1 MKTIVAISSAIGTG
15 GIGIVRMSGDDVL
28 NIAKKVFEF
37 KKSNINLEVYPMQM
51 HFGTFIGLDFK
62 DKGYICY
69 FPEEKAFTG
78 EPTIEFYLHGGM
90 RIMKGAVDKI
100 IKEGARMA
108 QAGEFTKRAYING
121 RMNLSDAEGVGEM
134 ITSQSAAGLR
144 AAYRLMTGSVGRK
157 IDEISSR
164 LVALI
169 SALEASLDYPDE
181 MEDEVMPALHTEI
194 PQILKSV
201 QDLIFTARSGRMA
214 KNGISVA
221 IAGHVNAGK
230 SSLLNALLGT
240 DRAIV
245 TDIPGTTR
253 DTIEASIEVDGVLVN
268 LVDTAGLRKTKEQ
281 VEEIGIER
289 AKSAIEN
296 ADLVLYVID
305 STSAETYPE
314 LEKLLENKTT
324 YRIYNKTDSDKCL
337 SMPAE
342 SENVFHVSAKTGD
355 GIVQLKHAIVQLY
368 TAGLIDGGEI
378 ITSQRHL
385 DALKRTEEALLSA
398 NNNIEATVD
407 LILVDLREALNTL
420 GEINGKTATED
431 VVDSIF
437 KNFCVGK

>member
-37 KKSNINLEVYPMQM
+37 KKSNMNLEVYPMQM

-314 LEKLLENKTT
+314 LKKLLENKTT

-337 SMPAE
+337 SMPEE
-342 SENVFHVSAKTGD
+342 SENVFHVSAKTGE

>member
-28 NIAKKVFEF
+28 RIAKNVFEF

-51 HFGTFIGLDFK
+51 HFGTFIGSDFK

-78 EPTIEFYLHGGM
+78 EPTIEFYLHGGI

-108 QAGEFTKRAYING
+108 QPGEFTKRAYVNG

-253 DTIEASIEVDGVLVN
+253 DTIEASIEVDGVMVN

-305 STSAETYPE
+305 STSSETYPE

-337 SMPAE
+337 SLPEE
-342 SENVFHVSAKTGD
+342 SETVFHVSAKTGE
-355 GIVQLKHAIVQLY
+355 GIVQLKHAIVSLY

-385 DALKRTEEALLSA
+385 DALKRTEESLLSA

>member
-28 NIAKKVFEF
+28 RIAKNVFEF

-51 HFGTFIGLDFK
+51 HFGTFIGSDFK
-62 DKGYICY
+62 DKGYTCY

-78 EPTIEFYLHGGM
+78 EPTIEFYLHGGI

-108 QAGEFTKRAYING
+108 QPGEFTKRAYVNG

-253 DTIEASIEVDGVLVN
+253 DTIEASIEVDGVMVN

-305 STSAETYPE
+305 STSSETYPE

-337 SMPAE
+337 SLPEE
-342 SENVFHVSAKTGD
+342 SETVFHVSAKTGE
-355 GIVQLKHAIVQLY
+355 GIVQLKHAIVSLY

-385 DALKRTEEALLSA
+385 DALKRTEESLLSA

>member
-62 DKGYICY
+62 DNGYFCY

-144 AAYRLMTGSVGRK
+144 ATYRLMTGSVGRK

-337 SMPAE
+337 SMPEE

>member
-337 SMPAE
+337 SMPEE

>member
-1 MKTIVAISSAIGTG
+1 
-15 GIGIVRMSGDDVL
+15 
-28 NIAKKVFEF
+28 
-37 KKSNINLEVYPMQM
+37 
-51 HFGTFIGLDFK
+51 
-62 DKGYICY
+62 
-69 FPEEKAFTG
+69 
-78 EPTIEFYLHGGM
+78 
-90 RIMKGAVDKI
+90 
-100 IKEGARMA
+100 
-108 QAGEFTKRAYING
+108 
-121 RMNLSDAEGVGEM
+121 
-134 ITSQSAAGLR
+134 
-144 AAYRLMTGSVGRK
+144 
-157 IDEISSR
+157 
-164 LVALI
+164 
-169 SALEASLDYPDE
+169 
-181 MEDEVMPALHTEI
+181 
-194 PQILKSV
+194 
-201 QDLIFTARSGRMA
+201 MA

-337 SMPAE
+337 SMPEE

>member
-37 KKSNINLEVYPMQM
+37 KKSNMNLEVYPMQM

-314 LEKLLENKTT
+314 LKKLLENKTT

-337 SMPAE
+337 SMPEE

>member
-37 KKSNINLEVYPMQM
+37 KKSNMNLEVYPMQM

-337 SMPAE
+337 SMPEE
-342 SENVFHVSAKTGD
+342 SENVFHVSAKTGE